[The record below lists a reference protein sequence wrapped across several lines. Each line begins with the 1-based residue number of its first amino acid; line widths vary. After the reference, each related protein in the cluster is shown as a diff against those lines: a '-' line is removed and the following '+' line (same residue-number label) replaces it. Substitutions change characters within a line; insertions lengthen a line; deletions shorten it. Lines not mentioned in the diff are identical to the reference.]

1 MLLEMVACAAPRPLR
16 KYGTL
21 AKKTCQIVTKT
32 PPVADSRHH
41 EAPAASKES
50 MDMEIDTELDMP
62 LSRLP
67 ARAKTPVLYSA
78 DAQAHTNN
86 PDHVGSEPQELG
98 GGKAQAQD
106 LGGGEMGHEQNVLSA
121 RMPPAHATSPVAGS
135 EGLEEESA
143 SDSVCVRVRQK
154 QPASGMR
161 SSTATHHELEFAGSA
176 HAQQAATMDVTAR
189 DDSVRTAVYTD
200 NGHAWIGKRVRRTIW
215 GLVGTTHQITATA
228 DGHIAGWLPVGES
241 DFVDARGNSAALW
254 KIEYDDT
261 GLGEE
266 DLEEH
271 EVTESLSLFA
281 SHFQVPAAACR
292 KGGSKRA
299 GSAPKV
305 PPRSCRQGP
314 ATVKIDADGLRLLV
328 LRILTNHQLSHTHTT
343 HTLALPFSTAA
354 VGAEGTC
361 SAGDGA
367 QSDDRKRGEGEDG
380 ADNSKNER
388 QELPEWLLPSW
399 LLDHD
404 ADRHELDWDGYLSDE
419 GQEALDS
426 RQRGA
431 QDRTARSVL
440 RLLRCNAQQPSTPVH
455 GNSKTARQAKARH
468 SLRAWAKSKRCK
480 RIVWGDGRRHSME
493 EDDSSTH
500 FSANADSQLGAT
512 HSNTL
517 QHAATDQR
525 AALAAESAQL
535 EPASVQLP
543 EPPHSLVLPQP
554 MVLQGSPVC
563 APQNEPPTGADVS
576 RGESRRG
583 GSSVQTSALCACKS
597 GKLFS
602 ECHAPLLKSLRPQ
615 TTAATTPSASSSA
628 IVTPEVSRVQHGS
641 VRALGVAKPKTNSS
655 PNKTGSL
662 RLAQPVAAAAVA
674 KQALPHAPQATVRV
688 VRTFP
693 ECVVPLTQEERDVVE
708 ASRLAAQANTAIA
721 YAGTREVEMSS
732 RIPHVP
738 STRTA
743 HALPDGGTVTVPFH
757 PTAPPRKQLAS
768 NTHPSVA
775 SKTQPPH
782 MHMREPWAVQASAF
796 KTVHAGT
803 VPSNA
808 HTQPRA
814 AATNEGEDVR
824 NRQTGQG
831 RDTGGGA
838 DRVYTTLRQ
847 RGGTNAHVGNAGNI
861 RSMSSSD
868 SDEDSDEDV
877 PLSHKLP
884 QPHAQSVAYA
894 SKSHVNTPQVKSRAC
909 AVNTTHDNDAHTAA
923 RHVSST
929 PSRHTSSTPPR
940 TVPRA
945 SHGKGPQSI
954 NSVSH
959 NPPPFSSPF
968 SSAPTSAPTRAH
980 TSLGSSSARPA
991 AASLT
996 AHAHV
1001 PGMRSTQH
1009 ATSILAS
1016 AAGSAASHTKCA
1028 APHTASLVPSKK
1040 RARESESVQ
1049 PPPSTPTTQTQL
1061 QQQQQHAELQVETLQ
1076 IQLARRCTRHN
1087 NCTANF
1093 GDFFAPS

>member
-1 MLLEMVACAAPRPLR
+1 
-16 KYGTL
+16 
-21 AKKTCQIVTKT
+21 
-32 PPVADSRHH
+32 
-41 EAPAASKES
+41 
-50 MDMEIDTELDMP
+50 MEIDTELDMP

-86 PDHVGSEPQELG
+86 PDHVGSEAQELG
-98 GGKAQAQD
+98 GGKEAQAQD

-121 RMPPAHATSPVAGS
+121 RLPPAHATSPVAGS
-135 EGLEEESA
+135 EGLKEESA
-143 SDSVCVRVRQK
+143 SDSVCVRAREK

-176 HAQQAATMDVTAR
+176 HAQQTATMDVTAR

-215 GLVGTTHQITATA
+215 GLVGTTRQITATA
-228 DGHIAGWLPVGES
+228 DGRISGFLPVGES
-241 DFVDARGNSAALW
+241 DFVDALGNSAALW
-254 KIEYDDT
+254 KMEYDDT

-271 EVTESLSLFA
+271 EVTESLLLFA
-281 SHFQVPAAACR
+281 SHSQVPAVAR
-292 KGGSKRA
+292 HKGDSKRA

-314 ATVKIDADGLRLLV
+314 ASLKIDTDGLRLLV
-328 LRILTNHQLSHTHTT
+328 LRTLTNHQLSLTNTT
-343 HTLALPFSTAA
+343 NTLALPFSTAA

-367 QSDDRKRGEGEDG
+367 QSADRKRGEGENG

-404 ADRHELDWDGYLSDE
+404 VDRHELDWDGYLSDE

-440 RLLRCNAQQPSTPVH
+440 RLLRCIAQQPSMPVH

-480 RIVWGDGRRHSME
+480 RIVWGDGRRHSAE

-500 FSANADSQLGAT
+500 CSANAASQLGAT
-512 HSNTL
+512 HFNTL

-525 AALAAESAQL
+525 AALAAESAPL

-543 EPPHSLVLPQP
+543 EPLHLLVLPQP
-554 MVLQGSPVC
+554 MALQGSPVC

-602 ECHAPLLKSLRPQ
+602 ECHAPLLKNRRPQ
-615 TTAATTPSASSSA
+615 TPGATTPSASSSA

-641 VRALGVAKPKTNSS
+641 VPALGVAKPKTNSS

-674 KQALPHAPQATVRV
+674 KQALPHAPQAAVRV

-693 ECVVPLTQEERDVVE
+693 ECVVPLTQEEMDAVE
-708 ASRLAAQANTAIA
+708 ASRLAAQANTATA
-721 YAGTREVEMSS
+721 YAGAREVEMSS

-743 HALPDGGTVTVPFH
+743 HALPDGGTVMLPFH
-757 PTAPPRKQLAS
+757 PTAPPRKLLAS
-768 NTHPSVA
+768 N
-775 SKTQPPH
+775 TQPPH
-782 MHMREPWAVQASAF
+782 MHMGEPRAVQASAF

-803 VPSNA
+803 VPSNT
-808 HTQPRA
+808 HTQPRH

-824 NRQTGQG
+824 DRQTGQE

-838 DRVYTTLRQ
+838 NRVHTTLRQ
-847 RGGTNAHVGNAGNI
+847 RGGTNAHVGNAVDI
-861 RSMSSSD
+861 RSMGSSD

-877 PLSHKLP
+877 PLAHKLP
-884 QPHAQSVAYA
+884 QSHAQSVAYA
-894 SKSHVNTPQVKSRAC
+894 SKSHVNTPKVNSRAC
-909 AVNTTHDNDAHTAA
+909 AVNTAHDSDANTNA

-945 SHGKGPQSI
+945 SHGKGPHPI
-954 NSVSH
+954 IPVSH
-959 NPPPFSSPF
+959 NPPPFSSV
-968 SSAPTSAPTRAH
+968 PTSAPTRAH

-1016 AAGSAASHTKCA
+1016 AAGSAASYTKCA

-1061 QQQQQHAELQVETLQ
+1061 QQQQQHAELQLETLQ